1 MSLKADKTDFQQRD
15 LNRTSCPASSE
26 LGRPCAFIHLTTE
39 FLRALRVSLAVK
51 EDYFHFRSPVKAP
64 LLSVAI

>member
-1 MSLKADKTDFQQRD
+1 MSLKADKIDFQQRD

-39 FLRALRVSLAVK
+39 FLMALQVSLAVK
-51 EDYFHFRSPVKAP
+51 EDYFHFCSHVKGP
-64 LLSVAI
+64 LLSVTI